1 MKIIDR
7 VKVMIERMKR
17 KPKELKMGFTDYEGI
32 GWKNGG
38 FFFPTF
44 ILGIQK
50 IDIAVGR
57 NPIFLF
63 DSS

>member
-1 MKIIDR
+1 MKIIDCIEVVVER
-7 VKVMIERMKR
+7 VKRES
-17 KPKELKMGFTDYEGI
+17 KELKMRFTNYERVR
-32 GWKNGG
+32 WKNGR

-50 IDIAVGR
+50 IDVAVGR
-57 NPIFLF
+57 NPTFLF

>member
-17 KPKELKMGFTDYEGI
+17 KPKELKMGFTDYEGV

-44 ILGIQK
+44 ILGI
-50 IDIAVGR
+50 
-57 NPIFLF
+57 
-63 DSS
+63 